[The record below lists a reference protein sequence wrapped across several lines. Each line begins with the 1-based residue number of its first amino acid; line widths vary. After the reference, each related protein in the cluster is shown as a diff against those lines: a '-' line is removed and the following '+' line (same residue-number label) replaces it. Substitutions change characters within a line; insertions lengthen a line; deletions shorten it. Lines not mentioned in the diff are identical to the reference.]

1 MSFGMQQ
8 GINAAI
14 ADRPYGLADSV
25 GQATDALAAVE
36 AAGLSIDDVERD
48 FLAAIPA
55 PIWEA
60 MKPVLVSAL
69 NGELGRVTVDL
80 ANGFLHALSIAQQ
93 GSDVAIVLTA
103 PIPDRNVSSD

>member
-1 MSFGMQQ
+1 MTPRLQQ
-8 GINAAI
+8 DINAAI
-14 ADRPYGLADSV
+14 AYPPAGLADSV
-25 GQATDALAAVE
+25 AQAADALTAVE
-36 AAGLSIDDVERD
+36 AADLQLDDVERD
-48 FLAAIPA
+48 FLAGIPE

-80 ANGFLHALSIAQQ
+80 ANGFIHTLSIAQQ
-93 GSDVAIVLTA
+93 GSDIAMVLEA